1 MWMTWREAMQT
12 ALYGPAGFY
21 ARGEPPS
28 RHFRTSAH
36 VSPAYAGAI
45 LRLLREVDAALG
57 QPARLDLVDVGAG
70 RGELLGQLLGLID
83 GATGAGLDTRDS
95 GLAGRGGGVD
105 ARDGGLAGRDGV
117 PTARDDRRDA
127 RDDRLDARAGG
138 LDARAGGLAGRDGVS
153 TARDDGL
160 ATRVVARAVEIT
172 PRPDGLDPRIH
183 WQASLPDAITGL
195 MIASEWLDNIP
206 LDVAELTPDG
216 PRLVLVDTET
226 GEERPGPPPRPA
238 DLAWSR
244 AWWPLHTPGDRAE
257 LGRARCQ
264 AWAWVVRRITR
275 GLAVA
280 ADYGHLRA
288 ARPRHGTL
296 TGYRDGRVVRA
307 IPDGSR
313 DITAHVA
320 LDACAAAGRAV
331 CATATMLT
339 TQRQALRALGVTGHR
354 PPVAQAGGDPLGYAR
369 ALGQASD
376 EAELIDAHGLG
387 AFGWLI
393 QPVGLDLPASLTGLG
408 PLPA

>member
-1 MWMTWREAMQT
+1 MWMTWREAMR
-12 ALYGPAGFY
+12 AGLYGPAGFY

-36 VSPAYAGAI
+36 VSSAYAGAM
-45 LRLLREVDAALG
+45 LSLLREVDAALG
-57 QPARLDLVDVGAG
+57 RPARLDLVDMGAG
-70 RGELLGQLLGLID
+70 RGELLGQLLELIEEASVP
-83 GATGAGLDTRDS
+83 GRDR
-95 GLAGRGGGVD
+95 GLA
-105 ARDGGLAGRDGV
+105 ARVA
-117 PTARDDRRDA
+117 
-127 RDDRLDARAGG
+127 
-138 LDARAGGLAGRDGVS
+138 
-153 TARDDGL
+153 
-160 ATRVVARAVEIT
+160 ARAVEIT
-172 PRPDGLDPRIH
+172 PRPDGLDPRIR
-183 WQASLPDAITGL
+183 WRASPPDTITG
-195 MIASEWLDNIP
+195 MVIASEWLDNIP

-216 PRLVLVDTET
+216 PRLVLVET
-226 GEERPGPPPRPA
+226 ASGAERPGPPPRPA

-264 AWAWVVRRITR
+264 AWAGVVRRITR

-288 ARPRHGTL
+288 ARPPHGTL

-320 LDACAAAGRAV
+320 LDACAAAGQAV

-339 TQRQALRALGVTGHR
+339 TQRQALRALGVTGRR

-408 PLPA
+408 PRPPDRPRRAVSDAGRPAGTYHGSWSRESPQIGRDHDPDP